1 MCGRYTLHAEAEEL
15 MRRFGVLQLKV
26 PVGPRYNIA
35 PSQIVPGLSCEK
47 VEDRPSYVL
56 DAYKWGFDAAP
67 KPSAQ
72 GPGLVINARM
82 ETLLE
87 RPMFKNLFVRNRCL
101 IPANAFYEW
110 DKKNQTKGRRSQPY
124 AINVSGGELVGFAG
138 LWRPIA
144 GGKDGVEKCFVIITV
159 PSNDKMS
166 ALHDRMPAI
175 LSEEAEKIWLDPN
188 CDDKALL
195 LSLLRPY
202 PDPFVNIYP
211 VSTMVNSTKI
221 DSKECIAPA
230 APVSD
235 VLVEKE
241 KPSKPTQLSLFDIS
255 AG

>member
-15 MRRFGVLQLKV
+15 MKRFGIVQLKV

-35 PSQIVPGLSCEK
+35 PSQIVPVLTCDQAA
-47 VEDRPSYVL
+47 DRPGYVL
-56 DAYKWGFDAAP
+56 DAYRWGFDSGPRALA
-67 KPSAQ
+67 K

-87 RPMFKNLFVRNRCL
+87 RPMFKNLFLRNRCV

-110 DKKNQTKGRRSQPY
+110 DKVNAPKGGSRPY

-138 LWRPIA
+138 LWRPIT
-144 GGKDGVEKCFVIITV
+144 GVTGAEKCFVIITV
-159 PSNDKMS
+159 PSNDKVS

-175 LSEEAEKIWLDPN
+175 LSPEAEKIWLDPE

-202 PDPFVNIYP
+202 PDPLVHLYP

-221 DSKECIAPA
+221 DSSECIAPA
-230 APVSD
+230 PPESD
-235 VLVEKE
+235 VPAPKE

-255 AG
+255 AS